1 MRKHIILFLFVS
13 LCITGVDAQIWES
26 RRWETSV
33 GIGPTLFFGDIGGF
47 SPGENLLGLKDI
59 GFKQIR
65 YNISGTVRYRILRD
79 LNVRANLTGG
89 TFHASDSKGSNVQR
103 AYESSTVFFEP
114 YAAAEY
120 YFIKNKVENNY
131 LFSKNSNRFI
141 SSFFQF
147 LDFYV
152 FTGVGANFFT
162 VTGNDKLIERGMV
175 DSGSS
180 VIIPIGLGATLIF
193 TPELNFGMEICG
205 RYAFSDYLEGFSS
218 QYSNFKDVYYTVNLT
233 ATYKF
238 KTGFR

>member
-1 MRKHIILFLFVS
+1 M
-13 LCITGVDAQIWES
+13 
-26 RRWETSV
+26 
-33 GIGPTLFFGDIGGF
+33 
-47 SPGENLLGLKDI
+47 
-59 GFKQIR
+59 
-65 YNISGTVRYRILRD
+65 
-79 LNVRANLTGG
+79 
-89 TFHASDSKGSNVQR
+89 
-103 AYESSTVFFEP
+103 
-114 YAAAEY
+114 
-120 YFIKNKVENNY
+120 
-131 LFSKNSNRFI
+131 
-141 SSFFQF
+141 
-147 LDFYV
+147 DFYV